1 MKRSKVLATIGVAV
15 LILGGCGNDTGGAK
29 GSSAKG
35 SDDRSPADQAYV
47 DELVASVKEDAGDD
61 PTFPSDQVECW
72 VGDMVDGVGAAKL
85 KKAGLTAD
93 NMALDDDGVDIEQ
106 LSQDDRKV
114 VSESFAECVDLEEMV
129 TASMA
134 SAAGDEELPK
144 EMEDCFA
151 AIDWKAIEGDF
162 AEMILSGDDA
172 EDSPAMAPLMGCMM
186 MGMFGG
192 MSEEMDAGTGG

>member
-72 VGDMVDGVGAAKL
+72 VGDMVGEMVDGIGAAKL
-85 KKAGLTAD
+85 RKAGLT
-93 NMALDDDGVDIEQ
+93 
-106 LSQDDRKV
+106 
-114 VSESFAECVDLEEMV
+114 VSE
-129 TASMA
+129 
-134 SAAGDEELPK
+134 
-144 EMEDCFA
+144 
-151 AIDWKAIEGDF
+151 
-162 AEMILSGDDA
+162 DD
-172 EDSPAMAPLMGCMM
+172 PLMAPLVGCLMQ
-186 MGMFGG
+186 GLPPG
-192 MSEEMDAGTGG
+192 ATGPNGATG